1 METRMIDQF
10 YLNQAEPQGSCLQ
23 ALRDLILR
31 YDEGITEAWKYRMPM
46 FCYQGKMFCYL
57 WLDNKTQQPYLGVV
71 EGKRID
77 HPLLVAGKRSRMKV
91 LYFDPQADIPVA
103 VLYEILDAAKVF
115 YKKKS

>member
-10 YLNQAEPQGSCLQ
+10 YLNQEEPQRNCLM
-23 ALRDLILR
+23 ALRDIIVR

-57 WLDNKTQQPYLGVV
+57 WLDKEKRPYLGVV
-71 EGKRID
+71 EGKKID

-91 LYFDPQADIPVA
+91 LYFDPEADIPVETI
-103 VLYEILDAAKVF
+103 YEILDAAKVF
-115 YKKKS
+115 YPPKK